1 MLHPHASRVSLK
13 ISLVPTSAVVPQVAL
28 TSDVLTPAVELKSSD
43 AGVLT
48 QSVACKP
55 FDAVKV
61 HPIST

>member
-1 MLHPHASRVSLK
+1 M
-13 ISLVPTSAVVPQVAL
+13 VPTSAVVPQVAL